1 LIKSNSSV
9 SLYKDII
16 PKIKGIVEITTKSVR
31 EKLNKQDSNFCFEI
45 YGYDLILDKNL
56 RPWLL
61 EINDNPGL
69 CNSSPLIGKLIPR
82 MLDNA
87 FRLTLDVL
95 FNTSYTISTFSNGKY
110 ISPFPMDNYSDDENL
125 WEFICKLEK
134 GDDIKY
140 DSLTKEYWK

>member
-1 LIKSNSSV
+1 M
-9 SLYKDII
+9 

-31 EKLNKQDSNFCFEI
+31 EKLNKQDSKFCFEI
-45 YGYDLILDKNL
+45 YGYDLILDQNL

-69 CNSSPLIGKLIPR
+69 CNSSPLIAKLIPR
-82 MLDNA
+82 MLDDA

-95 FNTSYTISTFSNGKY
+95 FNTRYDSSCYDKEGNY
-110 ISPFPMDNYSDDENL
+110 LSPFPMDNQNSHDNL

-134 GDDIKY
+134 GDNKKY
-140 DSLTKEYWK
+140 DEITKEFWE